1 MEPPRHL
8 LRHVDPPLLAALAVT
23 AGRPDALAV
32 ELAPDPTNPLD
43 PTGGWT
49 AGTLRA
55 ATASAR
61 SLLGAFRPDGVRTS
75 SEHPG
80 GLRRGDALVSDAL
93 DWLLGPVP
101 EAEQPMWR
109 EELGAEPDA
118 RAPSATVRRADG
130 RPLSVLVVGA
140 GMSGLLAAHRLGQAG
155 VDCVLVERDAGVG
168 GTWRANSY
176 PGCRVDVPSHL
187 FSYSFAQRGDWPAHY
202 SDQGALLEYFEGF
215 AREAGLLDHLRART
229 RLVSAHFDESASQW
243 EVELATTS
251 GPELDAFIGPLDRAA
266 GDHANAAPAR
276 LANPGPRRLRVDA
289 LVLAPG
295 QLSRPLL
302 PALPGRERFASA
314 SWHSARW
321 RHDVDLAGKVVGVV
335 GSAASALQLVPEVAR
350 VARRVVVFQRTPN
363 WIAPT
368 PEYRAP
374 FAPEKQW
381 LFRHVPGYAGWYRL
395 WLLRRNG
402 DALLPTVLADPD
414 WDGGPASTSAANDLL
429 RATLTGALES
439 QLGDDPG
446 LLRRLLPAYPPGAK
460 RILRDDGTW
469 VATLRQP
476 HVELVTEPIV
486 EVTARGIRTAAG
498 EVPLDH
504 VVYATGFAASDML
517 GDVELVG
524 RDGARLAEAWQGDP
538 RAHLGVLVPNFPNCF
553 LLYGP
558 NTNLVQNGSIIFMAE
573 CATNY
578 VLSCLETLT
587 AERARSLAVRPEV
600 ATAFAAEVDE
610 GNARRTWGA
619 GGVPTWYRSP
629 SGRISQNWPFRLAD
643 YWART
648 RVVDSHELLL
658 GR

>member
-1 MEPPRHL
+1 VELPRHL
-8 LRHVDPPLLAALAVT
+8 LRHVDPPLLAALAVA
-23 AGRPDALAV
+23 AGEPDALAA
-32 ELAPDPTNPLD
+32 ELAPDPGDPLD

-49 AGTLRA
+49 ASTLRA
-55 ATASAR
+55 ATGSAR
-61 SLLGAFRPDGVRTS
+61 SLLERLRATGRLSTS
-75 SEHPG
+75 RQPAG
-80 GLRRGDALVSDAL
+80 RRADDELVSNAL
-93 DWLLGPVP
+93 RWLLGPTP
-101 EAEQPMWR
+101 GAEQPMWR
-109 EELGAEPDA
+109 EELGTEADA
-118 RAPSATVRRADG
+118 RGPRAAARRADG
-130 RPLSVLVVGA
+130 ARLSALVLGA

-155 VDCVLVERDAGVG
+155 VDCVLVERNDGAG

-187 FSYSFAQRGDWPAHY
+187 FSYSFAQRADWPAHY
-202 SDQGALLEYFEGF
+202 SDQAALLDYFGGF
-215 AREAGLLDHLRART
+215 AREAGLLDHLLART
-229 RLVSAHFDESASQW
+229 RVVAARFDEPASQW
-243 EVELATTS
+243 EVELATAPGS
-251 GPELDAFIGPLDRAA
+251 APGPPVGPPGPIAAERAT
-266 GDHANAAPAR
+266 GSSTRP
-276 LANPGPRRLRVDA
+276 ANPGPSRLRVDV

-295 QLSRPLL
+295 QLSRPRF
-302 PALPGRERFASA
+302 PALPGRERFAGA

-381 LFRHVPGYAGWYRL
+381 LFRHVPDYAGWYRL

-414 WDGGPASTSAANDLL
+414 WDGDPGSTSAPNDLL
-429 RATLTGALES
+429 RTVLSGVLES
-439 QLGDDPG
+439 QLTDDPG

-476 HVELVTEPIV
+476 HVELVTEPIE

-524 RDGARLAEAWQGDP
+524 RGGVRLAEAWQGDP
-538 RAHLGVLVPNFPNCF
+538 RAHLGVLVPDFPNCF

-573 CATNY
+573 CAARY
-578 VLSCLETLT
+578 VLSCLEVLT
-587 AERARSLAVRPEV
+587 TERARSLSVRPEV
-600 ATAFAAEVDE
+600 AAAFAAEVDE
-610 GNARRTWGA
+610 GNARRAWGA
-619 GGVPTWYRSP
+619 TGVPTWYRSA

-648 RVVDSHELLL
+648 RLVDPGELLL